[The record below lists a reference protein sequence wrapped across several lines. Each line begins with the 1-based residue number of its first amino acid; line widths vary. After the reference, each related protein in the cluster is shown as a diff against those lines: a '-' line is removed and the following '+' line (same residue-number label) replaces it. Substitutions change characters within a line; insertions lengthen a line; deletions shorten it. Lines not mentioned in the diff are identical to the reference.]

1 MPITSDYVVYVDY
14 DGTITDQDTFYA
26 LARDGGGP
34 LRWRQLEESLAAGQM
49 ELREVLSAQARA
61 MRLSLDEADALLA
74 QSVKFDST
82 FSAFV
87 AACEQRGVVLAILSS
102 GVAPLIG
109 RALGRQGLSRVQILA
124 SEVVVEPTGW
134 IFQHRDA
141 SANGHDKAAAVR
153 AAQAAGKRVVFVGDG
168 LSDYAAAQAADRCF
182 AKRGRALERFL
193 GERGVQFT
201 PFDTFAQIQTALFAS
216 AAD

>member
-14 DGTITDQDTFYA
+14 DGTITDVDTFYA
-26 LARDGGGP
+26 LAGDSGGP
-34 LRWRQLEESLAAGQM
+34 LRWKELEESLAAGRI

-74 QSVKFDST
+74 QSVKFDAS

-87 AACEQRGVVLAILSS
+87 AACEQQGVALAILSS

-109 RALGRQGLSRVQILA
+109 RALRRKGLERVPILA
-124 SEVVVEPTGW
+124 SEVVIEPTGW

-168 LSDYAAAQAADRCF
+168 LSDYAAALAADRCF
-182 AKRGRALERFL
+182 AKRGRALQRFL

-201 PFDTFAQIQTALFAS
+201 AFDTFAQIQTALFGR